1 MQSPERNE
9 QKKIPIN
16 LVYLAG
22 PIDANKSRFNWYEFL
37 ANQLSKR
44 NISVYNPSKGVK
56 WAGGPQAASSIDII
70 NDVAI
75 SLSDFVVCFFPKD
88 TLTIGTTVDM
98 MAAIGYGKPLAVI
111 TDEERPMLYFSNLT
125 VFSTFEDT
133 LDHILSIRL

>member
-1 MQSPERNE
+1 MQPPKKEE

-22 PIDANKSRFNWYEFL
+22 PIDANKTRTEWYEFL
-37 ANQLSKR
+37 AHQLRKR
-44 NISVYNPSKGVK
+44 NISIYNPSKGVK
-56 WAGGPQAASSIDII
+56 WAGGPEAAYSIDII

-125 VFSTFEDT
+125 VFSTFDDVLE
-133 LDHILSIRL
+133 HILSIRL